1 MQSRFIVNVILFVVV
16 IVLIFNLYIVN
27 NSSNTSNT
35 ILTDINPGE
44 IKQIS
49 IRHNKRVTTLKK
61 DKDAW
66 EMIEPINISAD
77 SFRVDTILKIL
88 QTPTY
93 GSYITDGLDLDK
105 YGLDQP
111 TTTIKFDDIEIS
123 FGILNPVSNYR
134 YVKTDKKI
142 SLIDDNFYPLLSSQ
156 IGTLVARTLLAE
168 DAKVKKLV
176 LPGQI
181 LELDKNNKWTSS
193 RSMSADILVDTIS
206 SWKNDQAFGVHNY
219 IERKSLGNIEVYLS
233 NQTNPIIFKITDTEP
248 WLVIARPDLDIEYH
262 FNTEFYNRLIKPG
275 SKKEPENNPDSNNQQ
290 DTRTVQP
297 EEFFTPLQQ

>member
-1 MQSRFIVNVILFVVV
+1 
-16 IVLIFNLYIVN
+16 
-27 NSSNTSNT
+27 
-35 ILTDINPGE
+35 
-44 IKQIS
+44 
-49 IRHNKRVTTLKK
+49 
-61 DKDAW
+61 
-66 EMIEPINISAD
+66 MIEPINISAD

-156 IGTLVARTLLAE
+156 TGTLVARTLLAG

-219 IERKSLGNIEVYLS
+219 IERKSLGHIEVYLS